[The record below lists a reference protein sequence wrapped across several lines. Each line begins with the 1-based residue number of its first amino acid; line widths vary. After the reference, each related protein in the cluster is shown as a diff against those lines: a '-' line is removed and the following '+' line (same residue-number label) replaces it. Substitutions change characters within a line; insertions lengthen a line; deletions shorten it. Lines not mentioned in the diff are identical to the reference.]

1 MKSVA
6 FILWQ
11 RLANEAARVRM
22 TLIVEERNSLLEKK
36 EEELE
41 ATKAESQ
48 KREEEWRQEKAS
60 EAKKNLQ
67 QRAVLRLGE
76 VMEEENLRKKA
87 YGFNRWNWT
96 TVKGKEAR
104 RVTEEKEREKT
115 QVVEAMKAEAL
126 KEKEEHEQAIVA
138 LKSRQEE
145 RSVCDGCVRC
155 SDEKEECAGHT
166 ECDAA
171 SAPSEDGCG
180 GGGVEGAS
188 QSAEG
193 EEREGRGPG
202 AATV

>member
-11 RLANEAARVRM
+11 RLANEAGRVRM
-22 TLIVEERNSLLEKK
+22 TQIVEERNSLLEKK

-41 ATKAESQ
+41 ATRAESQ
-48 KREEEWRQEKAS
+48 KREEEWKQEKAS

-145 RSVCDGCVRC
+145 CSVCDECVRC
-155 SDEKEECAGHT
+155 SDEKEERAGHT

-171 SAPSEDGCG
+171 SAPSEDGRG

-188 QSAEG
+188 
-193 EEREGRGPG
+193 
-202 AATV
+202 

>member
-11 RLANEAARVRM
+11 RLANEAGRVRM
-22 TLIVEERNSLLEKK
+22 TQIVEERNSLLEKK

-41 ATKAESQ
+41 ATKAERQ
-48 KREEEWRQEKAS
+48 KREEEWKQEKAS

-145 RSVCDGCVRC
+145 RSVCDECVRG
-155 SDEKEECAGHT
+155 SDKKEERAGHT

-171 SAPSEDGCG
+171 SAPSEDGRG

-193 EEREGRGPG
+193 EEREGRG
-202 AATV
+202 ADATTV

>member
-11 RLANEAARVRM
+11 RLANEAGRVRM
-22 TLIVEERNSLLEKK
+22 TQIVEERNSLLEKK

-41 ATKAESQ
+41 ATRAESQ

-145 RSVCDGCVRC
+145 RSVCDECVRG
-155 SDEKEECAGHT
+155 SDKKEERAGHT
-166 ECDAA
+166 ERDAA
-171 SAPSEDGCG
+171 SAPSEDGRG

-193 EEREGRGPG
+193 EEREGRG
-202 AATV
+202 ADATTV